1 MSIDIDRNDAVD
13 ALSQHYTDTVEEKE
27 LTRLYYDVTY
37 ASLNDETGE
46 ELAER
51 LVDTGLFKEAPNV
64 N

>member
-1 MSIDIDRNDAVD
+1 MLINIDKNEAVD
-13 ALSQHYTDTVEEKE
+13 ALAQHYTDNVEEKE

-37 ASLNDETGE
+37 ASLDDETGE